1 MYQWDE
7 FKKDE
12 SKDESDESSDKE
24 TSLEPPKMSLKEGL
38 GVLGKQLNWS
48 TL

>member
-24 TSLEPPKMSLKEGL
+24 TSLKLPKVSLKENL
-38 GVLGKQLNWS
+38 GVPGKQLNCS